1 MSSVPSWPPFTD
13 EEIKAQDRKETCPKS
28 QLLVT
33 KALCGH
39 ITTFRLK
46 MSEMDLVILRHWPEI
61 FLNYPSGSTNT
72 LDLSLEIL
80 VFPNMTVKLSANPV
94 IQDDCLLPVV
104 SVISCFSHS

>member
-1 MSSVPSWPPFTD
+1 
-13 EEIKAQDRKETCPKS
+13 
-28 QLLVT
+28 
-33 KALCGH
+33 
-39 ITTFRLK
+39 

-104 SVISCFSHS
+104 SMISCFSHS